1 MIYGERIR
9 LRAIERRDLPF
20 FVQWL
25 NDPEVY
31 RTLYV
36 RFPLSLEEEE
46 KWFAEVMQTHPAE
59 RPLAIEVREE
69 SDWKLIGNCR
79 LFKID
84 WINASAELGIF
95 IGDKSYWNQG
105 YGSEAV
111 SLLCRHAFETLNL
124 HRVYLHV
131 YEFNRR
137 AIRAYEKCGFVLEG
151 RLRQAR
157 YSEGKYHDV
166 LILSILRSEWEQR
179 TK

>member
-1 MIYGERIR
+1 MIYGEHIR

-25 NDPEVY
+25 NDLEVS
-31 RTLYV
+31 RTLSV

-46 KWFAEVMQTHPAE
+46 KWFAELMQTHPAE
-59 RPLAIEVREE
+59 RPLAIEVRAE
-69 SDWKLIGNCR
+69 SDWKLIGNCG

-95 IGDKSYWNQG
+95 IGDKSYSNQG

-111 SLLCRHAFETLNL
+111 SLLCHHAFETLNL
-124 HRVYLHV
+124 HRVFPHV
-131 YEFNRR
+131 DEFNQR

-151 RLRQAR
+151 RLRQADYR
-157 YSEGKYHDV
+157 EGKYHDV
-166 LILSILRSEWEQR
+166 VIMSILHPEWGQSR
-179 TK
+179 K

>member
-69 SDWKLIGNCR
+69 SDRKLIGNCR

-111 SLLCRHAFETLNL
+111 SLLCRHAFETRTCIVCTCTFTNSIGVPFGLT
-124 HRVYLHV
+124 RSVV
-131 YEFNRR
+131 SSWRDACARR
-137 AIRAYEKCGFVLEG
+137 AIMKENTTMC
-151 RLRQAR
+151 
-157 YSEGKYHDV
+157 
-166 LILSILRSEWEQR
+166 
-179 TK
+179 

>member
-69 SDWKLIGNCR
+69 SDWKLIGNCQ

-84 WINASAELGIF
+84 WINASTELGIF

-166 LILSILRSEWEQR
+166 LILSILRPEWEQR